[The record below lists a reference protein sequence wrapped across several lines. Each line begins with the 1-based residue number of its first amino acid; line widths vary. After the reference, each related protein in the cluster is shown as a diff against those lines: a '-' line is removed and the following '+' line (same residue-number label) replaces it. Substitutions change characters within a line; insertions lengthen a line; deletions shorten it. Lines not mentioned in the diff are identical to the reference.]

1 MKSKQSLWWGGSG
14 RRGEVS
20 LGRRDLK
27 AASTKV
33 ENKKYVHSLK
43 LKKTE
48 LCVVEKSGLF
58 LLNHGHKTSQG
69 KLKGPSK

>member
-1 MKSKQSLWWGGSG
+1 MGTKSTVSEKQTESVVGGSG

-27 AASTKV
+27 AASTRV

-43 LKKTE
+43 LKKTNKIM
-48 LCVVEKSGLF
+48 CC
-58 LLNHGHKTSQG
+58 
-69 KLKGPSK
+69 